1 MTSVFLTFMFTCVS
15 SISIMLAISCSFYYT
30 IDITYMLKYFKLR
43 LYRDADLEL
52 QFLKVALRLP
62 RWKCRPQRR
71 GFTSTRR
78 RTWAGAFCRDKI
90 EWIENISTAKFWDPV
105 GIFGITLEQR
115 KRKIF
120 SVVLVLV
127 VMLIVPFVYYIF
139 VSAASNASLA
149 WQAFLCE
156 NAFCHIF
163 SKFC

>member
-1 MTSVFLTFMFTCVS
+1 MEQ
-15 SISIMLAISCSFYYT
+15 
-30 IDITYMLKYFKLR
+30 KLR
-43 LYRDADLEL
+43 RKSLRNRSIHGVQAVVQRACGTQITIRQPLYFGDLYL
-52 QFLKVALRLP
+52 
-62 RWKCRPQRR
+62 CI
-71 GFTSTRR
+71 GFCT
-78 RTWAGAFCRDKI
+78 AYIAFTIVYFYVVKGVEGSGQNHLYDVLDF
-90 EWIENISTAKFWDPV
+90 SSHMM
-105 GIFGITLEQR
+105 
-115 KRKIF
+115 F